1 MSSIH
6 NEYRFLYAHPNTGE
20 LVSADPIRNE
30 IAMAIIRDAKR
41 MRRGQKLRLS
51 QLFFKTFC
59 ESKDLARNKTPEGY
73 NQEAWLKA
81 IETFDS
87 PEHKV

>member
-1 MSSIH
+1 MDSIH
-6 NEYRFLYAHPNTGE
+6 NEYRFVYVHPDTGE
-20 LVSADPIRNE
+20 LVSANPIPNK
-30 IAMAIIRDAKR
+30 IDMANIRDAKR
-41 MRRGQKLRLS
+41 MRRGQKSRLS

-59 ESKDLARNKTPEGY
+59 GSNDLAKNETPEGY